1 MDRSSLAQVTS
12 HQRFGVPIARDPP
25 PNGLLPGVAPRSL
38 PPFSMPGISI
48 ELLIIALLLLAGGLF
63 AMAEVAIVS
72 ARKARLRQLAEEGD
86 EGAQAALELGT
97 ESTRFLA
104 TVRACHFACVVLAG
118 GIGGATLAHQAAAAL
133 RRTPALA
140 PWAGYLAFVGVVSLV
155 ILAAAVFSRLLPK
168 RIALRNPERVAR
180 FLAGPLEGIIG
191 FLAPVVGGLAA
202 AADLVLKPFGLGRG
216 RTPPIS
222 EEEVNLLVEQG
233 LRAGVFHKAEKE
245 MVEGVLRLDQLP
257 VTAIMTPRPK
267 IVFIN
272 IDDPEETNWRKIVAS
287 GHSHFPVYQDNRD
300 QVLGMVAVKALWA
313 HAAIGIPTS
322 LKNLLTPPLVVP
334 ETMNSVQLLETF
346 KKSGRHTALVADE
359 FGSIQGMVTLID
371 VLEAIVG
378 DLPALGQRDQ
388 PEAKQ
393 RDDGSWLIDA
403 TLAINELKSALHLDD
418 LPQEAAADYQTL
430 GGLVMTQFGRIPAPG
445 DHFDWGGWR
454 FEVVDMDRHRVD
466 KVLVSPVP
474 PPAAEVK
481 AAG

>member
-1 MDRSSLAQVTS
+1 V
-12 HQRFGVPIARDPP
+12 V
-25 PNGLLPGVAPRSL
+25 
-38 PPFSMPGISI
+38 PFSMPGITI
-48 ELLIIALLLLAGGLF
+48 ELIVIAALLLAAGLF
-63 AMAEVAIVS
+63 AMAELAVVS
-72 ARKARLRQLAEEGD
+72 ARKTRLRQLAEEGD
-86 EGAQAALELGT
+86 EGAQAVLALIA
-97 ESTRFLA
+97 ESTRFLT
-104 TVRACHFACVVLAG
+104 TVRACGLACGVLAG
-118 GIGGATLAHQAAAAL
+118 AFGGATLAHQVTAEL
-133 RRTPALA
+133 RGRYPVLT
-140 PWAGYLAFVGVVSLV
+140 PWAGYAAFIVVAGLIV
-155 ILAAAVFSRLLPK
+155 LAAAVIGKLVPK
-168 RIALRNPERVAR
+168 RIALSNPERVAR
-180 FLAGPLEGIIG
+180 LVAGPLEN
-191 FLAPVVGGLAA
+191 LVAVVAPVVGALAGA
-202 AADLVLKPFGLGRG
+202 VDAVLKPLGLTRG
-216 RTPPIS
+216 RVPPVS
-222 EEEVNLLVEQG
+222 DEEVNILIEQG
-233 LRAGVFHKAEKE
+233 LQAGVFHKAEKE
-245 MVEGVLRLDQLP
+245 MVAGVLGLDQLP

-272 IDDPEETNWRKIVAS
+272 IDDPEEVNWRKIVAS

-313 HAAIGIPTS
+313 HQAIGVPTS

-334 ETMNSVQLLETF
+334 ETMHGVQLLEAF

-403 TLAINELKSALHLDD
+403 TLAINELKTALHLDD
-418 LPQEAAADYQTL
+418 LPQEAEADYQTL
-430 GGLVMTQFGRIPAPG
+430 GGLVMTQFGRIPSAG

-466 KVLVSPVP
+466 KVLVIPVP
-474 PPAAEVK
+474 PLAAAEEK